1 MKLVLQTIPTA
12 ILLFA
17 VTVMA
22 QDAQILSIV
31 DKIPAELPGWAPWI
45 LPFVL
50 EVVLRVWPTAKPKS
64 LLLTFSA
71 ICKALS
77 LGLEKLS
84 SLADK
89 IAQNVKDAPI
99 S

>member
-1 MKLVLQTIPTA
+1 MKTA
-12 ILLFA
+12 LTILLFSVGA
-17 VTVMA
+17 MA
-22 QDAQILSIV
+22 QDAQILAVV

-45 LPFVL
+45 LPVIL
-50 EVVLRVWPTAKPKS
+50 EIVLRVWPTAKPKS
-64 LLLTFSA
+64 LLLAFSA
-71 ICKALS
+71 ICKALA
-77 LGLEKLS
+77 LGLEKVS